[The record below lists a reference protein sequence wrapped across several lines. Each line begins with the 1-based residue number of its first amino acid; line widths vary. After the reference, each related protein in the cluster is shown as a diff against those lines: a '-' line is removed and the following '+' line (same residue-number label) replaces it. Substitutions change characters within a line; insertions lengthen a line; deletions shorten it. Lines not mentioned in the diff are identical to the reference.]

1 METETPKASAYLDTS
16 PISTCSSV
24 SRPFAESRNSTPEIC
39 RSPNKLVR
47 SHNSTTM
54 SKQDKGGDKGGAKK
68 PAKDKKPAANPNNEL
83 KTEEVLQAVILADSF
98 DKRFSPITLEKPR
111 YAAGLLLHF
120 TNTYSGLCYQSLI
133 SLYYTTPLNALQRL
147 GCRRS
152 LYFAV
157 LMPNSSKSS

>member
-1 METETPKASAYLDTS
+1 MQLRLQAFCRVAKFD
-16 PISTCSSV
+16 
-24 SRPFAESRNSTPEIC
+24 SRNMPFAKQACPE
-39 RSPNKLVR
+39 PPQQQ
-47 SHNSTTM
+47 HNM